1 MLIITESSEMDTDQS
16 EDESNYVRIIFW
28 SLNLIEKI
36 IKFFH

>member
-1 MLIITESSEMDTDQS
+1 MLITTESSEMDTDQS

-36 IKFFH
+36 IEFFH